1 MFIGENYT
9 PLSHGYFPSGYS
21 LDKGSQTLVE
31 ELSSASLTIGMM
43 EQWNSGFWDSATM
56 D

>member
-9 PLSHGYFPSGYS
+9 PLSHGYFPSGCS

-31 ELSSASLTIGMM
+31 ILGGGNPSPTRDGLGSQGHRNL
-43 EQWNSGFWDSATM
+43 N
-56 D
+56 